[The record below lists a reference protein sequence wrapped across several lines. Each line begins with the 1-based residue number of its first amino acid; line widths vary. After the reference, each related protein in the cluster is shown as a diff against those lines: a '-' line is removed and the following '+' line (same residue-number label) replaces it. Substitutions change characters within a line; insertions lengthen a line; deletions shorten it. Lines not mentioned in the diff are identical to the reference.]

1 MRCIVISSRACKGG
15 SRAAPTWVIFAALL
29 AAACTRLPDPVDVSA
44 SDACTFCR
52 MAVSDTHFAAE
63 IVARGEEPR
72 FFDDI
77 GCLAGWLKD
86 ARAPE
91 EAIAFVADHRTA
103 PRVRAGAA
111 VYTKASRLSTP
122 MGSSIIAHADAASR
136 DRDPA
141 ATGGQVLTVAEIFGA
156 GPLPGG
162 HDGR

>member
-1 MRCIVISSRACKGG
+1 MIPRRLV
-15 SRAAPTWVIFAALL
+15 AALVL
-29 AAACTRLPDPVDVSA
+29 MLCPCACTRALAPVEASQ

-52 MAVSDTHFAAE
+52 MAMSDTHVAAQ

-91 EAIAFVADHRTA
+91 GAIAFVADHRTA
-103 PRVRAGAA
+103 QWVRAGAA
-111 VYTKASRLSTP
+111 VYTHAPRVSTP

-141 ATGGQVLTVAEIFGA
+141 ASGGRPLTVAEIFGA

-162 HDGR
+162 RDGR